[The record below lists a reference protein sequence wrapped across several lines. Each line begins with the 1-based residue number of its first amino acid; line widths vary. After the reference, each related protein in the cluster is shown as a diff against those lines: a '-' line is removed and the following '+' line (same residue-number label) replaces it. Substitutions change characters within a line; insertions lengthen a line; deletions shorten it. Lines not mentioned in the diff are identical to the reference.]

1 LKKNWVKFV
10 KIKSRKVQ
18 EIKQKLS
25 CFINKRIF
33 IANELR
39 NADIE
44 VEQIENLDGSKPH
57 IVIRIKS
64 IRKNR
69 PVHHKIY

>member
-1 LKKNWVKFV
+1 MKLV

-44 VEQIENLDGSKPH
+44 VEQVEKLDGTKPH

-64 IRKNR
+64 ISKNR
-69 PVHHKIY
+69 TVQEPV

>member
-1 LKKNWVKFV
+1 MV

-25 CFINKRIF
+25 SFINKRIF

-44 VEQIENLDGSKPH
+44 VEQVENLDGSKPH

-64 IRKNR
+64 VSKNR
-69 PVHHKIY
+69 TVHQKTY